1 MENSSASGI
10 YYCVA
15 SNKIGEEERSIEFYV
30 SGKQHRDTAPKP
42 GAAAVTASK
51 AAHSW

>member
-30 SGKQHRDTAPKP
+30 SGKRHKKHYTNIRC
-42 GAAAVTASK
+42 
-51 AAHSW
+51 